1 MYNEELAIVQN
12 DADLFGS
19 LRSPESMQK
28 ARKIS
33 QMLHLFRAQRKINRI
48 FQGSFFRREAPL

>member
-28 ARKIS
+28 ARKNQS
-33 QMLHLFRAQRKINRI
+33 NAA
-48 FQGSFFRREAPL
+48 SV